1 MRKAS
6 TCSELRS
13 SAESPWRRSVEVT
26 KPRSRPCAAMASMAS
41 SRRVVSFPLLCPASR
56 RTSGQRARYLWPIRG
71 GSRRGGGETP
81 RVGRSTRTRRDAC
94 LKTLTR
100 PFTGPWSAVEPCSGS
115 RKPLAHAVHA
125 GRGFELV
132 RSAIRPQYQSS
143 RSAKY
148 EVPVVVLPSVAA
160 CSLRALKTEGP
171 GLLDRK
177 DLLEP

>member
-71 GSRRGGGETP
+71 GDRRGGGETP

-115 RKPLAHAVHA
+115 RTACPRRDEGGGQRADETTREHLQPA
-125 GRGFELV
+125 GEQRV
-132 RSAIRPQYQSS
+132 
-143 RSAKY
+143 
-148 EVPVVVLPSVAA
+148 
-160 CSLRALKTEGP
+160 CSQDVDP
-171 GLLDRK
+171 N
-177 DLLEP
+177 